1 MKRCLYLAALF
12 LPTLSFA
19 AGEIPAVVKHFGEQQ
34 DIKNIKEIDAPGGIK
49 SWIGQYQDMG
59 VTLFLTP
66 DGKHV
71 ISGYLYD
78 EKGKNISEDYFQKEI
93 YIPLGQQM
101 WERLNKTQPLKE
113 GADTASKK
121 VFVFADPFCP
131 YCKKFWSEAQPWVKA
146 GKVQLNTLLV
156 AFLNPKSGPH
166 ATAILNAA
174 DPVVAWKEYELSG
187 GKTLPKYEGGTSRE
201 TFNQLQQHQ
210 TLMDDLGASATPA
223 IYYMNDKNELQQVV
237 GMPDQKQLLDMFGPK
252 PE

>member
-1 MKRCLYLAALF
+1 MKHCLYLAALF

-78 EKGKNISEDYFQKEI
+78 EKGKNISEEYFQKEI

-187 GKTLPKYEGGTSRE
+187 GKTLPKYEGNTSRE

>member
-78 EKGKNISEDYFQKEI
+78 EKGKNISEEYFQKEI

-113 GADTASKK
+113 GEDTASKK